1 MVPDSDAKDDGDKI
15 RLWAILSEFVM
26 AMRVQRGDGDGDGD
40 GDGSRSLVTGGTLLD
55 S

>member
-1 MVPDSDAKDDGDKI
+1 LVHDSDAKDDGDKR

-40 GDGSRSLVTGGTLLD
+40 GSRSLVTGGTLLD